1 MLPISKTVQQIVD
14 RSTFLREELVDGV
27 INLTGLARKIQPE
40 VEERFLKP
48 ASIAS
53 IVMALQRYTQI
64 LATTTAAKQLQFP
77 LNADISIRSN
87 LTLFTVEYSQHFI
100 AAHKKIG
107 SKLEKHR
114 SVFLSI
120 SYGINEISWAIN
132 TEYKDLV
139 KEALADFT
147 ILNTLTKLSAITI
160 RFTNDTVQTPGVYYR
175 ILQALAWDNINF
187 VEIMSSGNELTI
199 FFEYSVID
207 QAFSCIQRLTNQC
220 A

>member
-1 MLPISKTVQQIVD
+1 MVPISKTVQHIVD
-14 RSTFLREELVDGV
+14 RSTFLREGLVEGV

-40 VEERFLKP
+40 VEKSLLKP

-53 IVMALQRYTQI
+53 IVMSLQRYTQV
-64 LATTTAAKQLQFP
+64 LATAAAAKQLQTSF
-77 LNADISIRSN
+77 NADISIRSN
-87 LTLFTVEYSQHFI
+87 LTLFIVEYSQHFI
-100 AAHKKIG
+100 TAHKKIG
-107 SKLEKHR
+107 SQLEKQR

-139 KEALADFT
+139 KEVLADFT

-160 RFTNDTVQTPGVYYR
+160 RFTTDTVHTPGVYYR
-175 ILQALAWDNINF
+175 ILQALAWNNINF

-199 FFEYSVID
+199 FFEFSVVD
-207 QAFSCIQRLTNQC
+207 QAFSCIQRLTNDQ
-220 A
+220 